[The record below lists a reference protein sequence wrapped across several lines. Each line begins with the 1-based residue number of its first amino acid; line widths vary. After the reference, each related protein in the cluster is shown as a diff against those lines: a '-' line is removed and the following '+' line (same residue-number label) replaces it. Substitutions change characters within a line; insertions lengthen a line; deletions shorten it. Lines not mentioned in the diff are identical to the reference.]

1 MYTAGMNRTRI
12 IALLLSAASLAHA
25 QPADTLKGPQVDREQ
40 LDTIVITDMS
50 GNFIPV
56 EGRPELVAFARVC
69 DDPDDLARAR
79 EIGTDRV
86 FDLAE
91 LLVDEI
97 DTVRTIT
104 DALAEGN
111 NTYAQTLLAQLRL
124 RHDPEMLRDPLRAAL
139 EPMLED
145 DQRERFD
152 RIVHAYWDAWIAAR
166 TPESEQDM
174 QGQPRTPAIK
184 QRIENQLNN
193 ELFQRD
199 IANAYEYSLRRY
211 RDAMQAMYD
220 AIEPTPEQRAW
231 IRDRVIEHI
240 KDTRLSPTLEQR
252 EALML
257 EIYDMLDEDRKSKLF
272 LYMTRAAISR
282 G

>member
-1 MYTAGMNRTRI
+1 MNMLRPTA
-12 IALLLSAASLAHA
+12 IALLLAFSPLAHA
-25 QPADTLKGPQVDREQ
+25 QPADTLRGPQVERDQ

-56 EGRPELVAFARVC
+56 EERPELVAFARVC
-69 DDPDDLARAR
+69 DDPEDLARAR
-79 EIGTDRV
+79 EMGTSRV

-104 DALAEGN
+104 DAIAEGN
-111 NTYAQTLLAQLRL
+111 TTYAQTLLAQLRL
-124 RHDPEMLRDPLRAAL
+124 RHDPDMLRDPLRAEL
-139 EPMLED
+139 EPMLEES
-145 DQRERFD
+145 QLERFD
-152 RIVHAYWDAWIAAR
+152 RILDEYWDAWIAAN

-174 QGQPRTPAIK
+174 QGRPRTQAVR
-184 QRIENQLNN
+184 QRIENRLNN

-220 AIEPTPEQRAW
+220 AIQPTPEQRAW
-231 IRDRVIEHI
+231 IRNRVIQHI
-240 KDTRLSPTLEQR
+240 KDTRLNPTLEQR

-257 EIYDMLDEDRKSKLF
+257 EIYDMLDEDRQTKLF
-272 LYMTRAAISR
+272 LYMTRAAMTR

>member
-1 MYTAGMNRTRI
+1 MNMLRPTA
-12 IALLLSAASLAHA
+12 IALLLTISPLAHA
-25 QPADTLKGPQVDREQ
+25 QPADTLRGPRVERDQ

-50 GNFIPV
+50 GNFTPV

-79 EIGTDRV
+79 EMGTARV

-104 DALAEGN
+104 DAIAEGN
-111 NTYAQTLLAQLRL
+111 TTYAQTLLAQLRL
-124 RHDPEMLRDPLRAAL
+124 RHDPDMLRDPLRAEL
-139 EPMLED
+139 EPMLEAH
-145 DQRERFD
+145 QRDRFD
-152 RIVHAYWDAWIAAR
+152 RILDEYWDAWIAAN

-174 QGQPRTPAIK
+174 QGRPRTQVVH
-184 QRIENQLNN
+184 QRIENRLNN
-193 ELFQRD
+193 QLFQQD
-199 IANAYEYSLRRY
+199 IARAYEYSLRRY
-211 RDAMQAMYD
+211 QGAMTAIYD

-231 IRDRVIEHI
+231 IRNRVIQHI
-240 KDTRLSPTLEQR
+240 KDTRLNPTLEQR

-257 EIYDMLDEDRKSKLF
+257 EIYDMLDEDRQTKLF
-272 LYMTRAAISR
+272 LYMTRAAMTR

>member
-1 MYTAGMNRTRI
+1 MNMLRPTA
-12 IALLLSAASLAHA
+12 IALLLAFSPLAHA
-25 QPADTLKGPQVDREQ
+25 QPADTLRGPQVERDQ

-56 EGRPELVAFARVC
+56 EERPELVAFARVC
-69 DDPDDLARAR
+69 DDPEDLARAR
-79 EIGTDRV
+79 EMGTSRV

-104 DALAEGN
+104 DAIAEGN
-111 NTYAQTLLAQLRL
+111 TTYAQTLLAQLRL
-124 RHDPEMLRDPLRAAL
+124 RHDPDMLRDPLRAEL

-152 RIVHAYWDAWIAAR
+152 RILDEYWDAWIAAN

-174 QGQPRTPAIK
+174 QGRPRTQAVH
-184 QRIENQLNN
+184 QRIENRLNN

-220 AIEPTPEQRAW
+220 AIQPTPEQRAW
-231 IRDRVIEHI
+231 IRNRVIQHI
-240 KDTRLSPTLEQR
+240 KDTRLNPTLEQR

-257 EIYDMLDEDRKSKLF
+257 EIYDMLDEDRQTKLF
-272 LYMTRAAISR
+272 LYMTRAAMTR

>member
-1 MYTAGMNRTRI
+1 MNMLRPTA
-12 IALLLSAASLAHA
+12 IALLLAISPLAHA
-25 QPADTLKGPQVDREQ
+25 QPADTLRGPRVERDQ

-50 GNFIPV
+50 GNFTPV

-79 EIGTDRV
+79 EMGTARV

-104 DALAEGN
+104 DAIAEGN
-111 NTYAQTLLAQLRL
+111 TTYAQTLLAQLRL
-124 RHDPEMLRDPLRAAL
+124 RHDPDMLRDPLRAEL
-139 EPMLED
+139 EPMLEAH
-145 DQRERFD
+145 QRDRFD
-152 RIVHAYWDAWIAAR
+152 RILDEYWDAWIAAN

-174 QGQPRTPAIK
+174 QGRPRTQVVH
-184 QRIENQLNN
+184 QRIENRLNN
-193 ELFQRD
+193 QLFQQD
-199 IANAYEYSLRRY
+199 IARAYEYSLRRY
-211 RDAMQAMYD
+211 QGAMTAIYD

-231 IRDRVIEHI
+231 IRNRVIQHI
-240 KDTRLSPTLEQR
+240 KDTRLNPTLEQR

-257 EIYDMLDEDRKSKLF
+257 EIYDMLDEDRQTKLF
-272 LYMTRAAISR
+272 LYMTRAAMTR

>member
-1 MYTAGMNRTRI
+1 MNMNRLPLTI
-12 IALLLSAASLAHA
+12 VLLIATSTTAIT
-25 QPADTLKGPQVDREQ
+25 QPADTLKGPRVNPEQ

-50 GNFIPV
+50 GKFTPV

-79 EIGTDRV
+79 ELGTARV

-97 DTVRTIT
+97 DTVRAIT
-104 DALAEGN
+104 DARAEGN
-111 NTYAQTLLAQLRL
+111 NAYAQTLLAQLRL
-124 RHDPEMLRDPLRAAL
+124 RHDPEMLRDPLRAQL
-139 EPMLED
+139 EPMLEES
-145 DQRERFD
+145 QLERFD
-152 RIVHAYWDAWIAAR
+152 RILDEYWDAWVGAN

-174 QGQPRTPAIK
+174 QGRPRTQAIR
-184 QRIENQLNN
+184 QRIENRLNN

-211 RDAMQAMYD
+211 RDAMQGMYD
-220 AIEPTPEQRAW
+220 AIDPTQEQRSW
-231 IRDRVIEHI
+231 IRARVIEHI
-240 KDTRLSPTLEQR
+240 KETRLNPTLEQR
-252 EALML
+252 ESLML
-257 EIYDMLDEDRKSKLF
+257 EIYDMLDEDRKTKLF
-272 LYMTRAAISR
+272 LYMTRAAMSR

>member
-1 MYTAGMNRTRI
+1 MYTMNMLRPTA
-12 IALLLSAASLAHA
+12 IALLLAFSPLAHA
-25 QPADTLKGPQVDREQ
+25 QPADTLRGPQVERDQ

-56 EGRPELVAFARVC
+56 EERPELVAFARVC
-69 DDPDDLARAR
+69 DDPEDLARAR
-79 EIGTDRV
+79 EVGTSRV

-104 DALAEGN
+104 DAIAEGN
-111 NTYAQTLLAQLRL
+111 TTYAQTLLAQLRL
-124 RHDPEMLRDPLRAAL
+124 RHDPDMLRDPLRAEL
-139 EPMLED
+139 EPMLEAT
-145 DQRERFD
+145 QRERFD
-152 RIVHAYWDAWIAAR
+152 RILDEYWDAWIAAN

-174 QGQPRTPAIK
+174 QGRPRTQAVH
-184 QRIENQLNN
+184 QRIENRLNN

-220 AIEPTPEQRAW
+220 AIQPTPEQRAW
-231 IRDRVIEHI
+231 IRNRVIQHI
-240 KDTRLSPTLEQR
+240 KDTRLNPTLEQR

-257 EIYDMLDEDRKSKLF
+257 EIYDMLDEDRQTKLF
-272 LYMTRAAISR
+272 LYMTRAAMTR

>member
-1 MYTAGMNRTRI
+1 MNMLRPTA
-12 IALLLSAASLAHA
+12 IALLLAFSPLAHA
-25 QPADTLKGPQVDREQ
+25 QPADTLRGPQVERDQ

-56 EGRPELVAFARVC
+56 EERPELVAFARVC
-69 DDPDDLARAR
+69 DDPEDLARAR
-79 EIGTDRV
+79 EMGTSRV

-104 DALAEGN
+104 DAIAEGN
-111 NTYAQTLLAQLRL
+111 TTYAQTLLAQLRL
-124 RHDPEMLRDPLRAAL
+124 RHDPDMLRDPLRAEL
-139 EPMLED
+139 EPMLEAT
-145 DQRERFD
+145 QRERFD
-152 RIVHAYWDAWIAAR
+152 RILDEYWDAWIAAN

-174 QGQPRTPAIK
+174 QGRPRTQAVH
-184 QRIENQLNN
+184 QRIENRLNN

-220 AIEPTPEQRAW
+220 AIQPTPEQRAW
-231 IRDRVIEHI
+231 IRNRVIQHI
-240 KDTRLSPTLEQR
+240 KDTRLNPTLEQR

-257 EIYDMLDEDRKSKLF
+257 EIYDMLDEDRQTKLF
-272 LYMTRAAISR
+272 LYMTRAAMTR

>member
-1 MYTAGMNRTRI
+1 MYTMNMLRPTA
-12 IALLLSAASLAHA
+12 IALLLAFSPLAHA
-25 QPADTLKGPQVDREQ
+25 QPADTLRGPQVERDQ

-56 EGRPELVAFARVC
+56 EERPELVAFARVC
-69 DDPDDLARAR
+69 DDPEDLARAR
-79 EIGTDRV
+79 EMGTSRV

-104 DALAEGN
+104 DAIAEGN
-111 NTYAQTLLAQLRL
+111 TTYAQTLLAQLRL
-124 RHDPEMLRDPLRAAL
+124 RHDPDMLRDPLRAEL
-139 EPMLED
+139 EPMLEAT
-145 DQRERFD
+145 QRERFD
-152 RIVHAYWDAWIAAR
+152 RILDEYWDAWIAAN

-174 QGQPRTPAIK
+174 QGRPRTQAVH
-184 QRIENQLNN
+184 QRIENRLNN

-220 AIEPTPEQRAW
+220 AIQPTPEQRAW
-231 IRDRVIEHI
+231 IRNRVIQHI
-240 KDTRLSPTLEQR
+240 KDTRLNPTLEQR

-257 EIYDMLDEDRKSKLF
+257 EIYDMLDEDRQTKLF
-272 LYMTRAAISR
+272 LYMTRAAMTR
-282 G
+282 R

>member
-1 MYTAGMNRTRI
+1 MYTMNMLRPTA
-12 IALLLSAASLAHA
+12 IALLLAFSPLAHA
-25 QPADTLKGPQVDREQ
+25 QPADTLRGPQVERDQ

-56 EGRPELVAFARVC
+56 EERPELVAFARVC
-69 DDPDDLARAR
+69 DDPEDLARAR
-79 EIGTDRV
+79 EMGTSRV

-104 DALAEGN
+104 DAISEGN

-124 RHDPEMLRDPLRAAL
+124 RHDPDMLRDPLRAEL
-139 EPMLED
+139 EPMLEAT
-145 DQRERFD
+145 QRERFD
-152 RIVHAYWDAWIAAR
+152 RILDEYWDAWIAAN

-174 QGQPRTPAIK
+174 QGRPRTQAVR
-184 QRIENQLNN
+184 QRIENRLNN

-220 AIEPTPEQRAW
+220 AIQPTPEQRAW
-231 IRDRVIEHI
+231 IRNRVIQHI
-240 KDTRLSPTLEQR
+240 KDTRLNPTLEQR

-257 EIYDMLDEDRKSKLF
+257 EIYDMLDEDRQTKLF
-272 LYMTRAAISR
+272 LYMTRAAMTR

>member
-1 MYTAGMNRTRI
+1 MRMLQTHT
-12 IALLLSAASLAHA
+12 IALLIATSPLALA
-25 QPADTLKGPQVDREQ
+25 QPSDTLRGPRVDREQ
-40 LDTIVITDMS
+40 IDTIVITDMS
-50 GNFIPV
+50 GNFTPV

-79 EIGTDRV
+79 ELGTSRV

-97 DTVRTIT
+97 ETVRTIT

-111 NTYAQTLLAQLRL
+111 NAYAQTLLAQLRL

-139 EPMLED
+139 EPMLKD
-145 DQRERFD
+145 AQRNRFD
-152 RIVHAYWDAWIAAR
+152 RILDAYWEAWIAAN
-166 TPESEQDM
+166 TPESDQNM

-184 QRIENQLNN
+184 QQIENRLNN

-199 IANAYEYSLRRY
+199 IANAYEYSLKRY

-231 IRDRVIEHI
+231 IRNRVIQHI
-240 KDTRLSPTLEQR
+240 KDTRLNPTLEQR
-252 EALML
+252 EGLML
-257 EIYDMLDEDRKSKLF
+257 EIYDMLDEERQTKLF
-272 LYMTRAAISR
+272 LYMTRAAMSR

>member
-1 MYTAGMNRTRI
+1 MNMLRPTA
-12 IALLLSAASLAHA
+12 IALLLAISPLAHA
-25 QPADTLKGPQVDREQ
+25 QPADTLRGPRVERDQ

-50 GNFIPV
+50 GNFTPV

-79 EIGTDRV
+79 ELGTARV

-104 DALAEGN
+104 DAIAEGN
-111 NTYAQTLLAQLRL
+111 TTYAQTLLAQLRL
-124 RHDPEMLRDPLRAAL
+124 RHDPDMLRDPLRAEL
-139 EPMLED
+139 EPMLEAH
-145 DQRERFD
+145 QRDRFD
-152 RIVHAYWDAWIAAR
+152 RILDEYWDAWIAAN

-174 QGQPRTPAIK
+174 QGRPRTPVVH
-184 QRIENQLNN
+184 QRIENRLNN
-193 ELFQRD
+193 QLFQQD
-199 IANAYEYSLRRY
+199 IARAYEYSLRRY
-211 RDAMQAMYD
+211 QGAMTAIYD

-231 IRDRVIEHI
+231 IRNRVIQHI
-240 KDTRLSPTLEQR
+240 KDTRLNPTLEQR

-257 EIYDMLDEDRKSKLF
+257 EIYDMLDEDRQTKLF
-272 LYMTRAAISR
+272 LYMTRAAMTR

>member
-1 MYTAGMNRTRI
+1 MNMLRPTA
-12 IALLLSAASLAHA
+12 IALLLAISPLAHA
-25 QPADTLKGPQVDREQ
+25 QPADTLRGPRVERDQ

-50 GNFIPV
+50 GNFTPV

-79 EIGTDRV
+79 EMGTARV

-104 DALAEGN
+104 DAIAEGN
-111 NTYAQTLLAQLRL
+111 TTYAQTLLAQLRL
-124 RHDPEMLRDPLRAAL
+124 RHDPDMLRDPLRAEL
-139 EPMLED
+139 EPMLEAH
-145 DQRERFD
+145 QRDRFD
-152 RIVHAYWDAWIAAR
+152 RILDEYWDAWIAAN

-174 QGQPRTPAIK
+174 QGRPRTQVVH
-184 QRIENQLNN
+184 QRIENRLNN
-193 ELFQRD
+193 QLFQQD
-199 IANAYEYSLRRY
+199 IARAYEYPLRRY
-211 RDAMQAMYD
+211 QGAMTAIYD

-231 IRDRVIEHI
+231 IRNRVIQHI
-240 KDTRLSPTLEQR
+240 KDTRLNPTLEQR

-257 EIYDMLDEDRKSKLF
+257 EIYDMLDEDRQTKLF
-272 LYMTRAAISR
+272 LYMTRAAMTR

>member
-1 MYTAGMNRTRI
+1 MNMLRPTA
-12 IALLLSAASLAHA
+12 IALLLAFSPLAHA
-25 QPADTLKGPQVDREQ
+25 QPADTLRGPQVERDQ

-56 EGRPELVAFARVC
+56 EERPELVAFARVC
-69 DDPDDLARAR
+69 DDPEDLARAR
-79 EIGTDRV
+79 EMGTSRV

-104 DALAEGN
+104 DAISEGN

-124 RHDPEMLRDPLRAAL
+124 RHDPDMLRDPLRAEL
-139 EPMLED
+139 EPMLEAT
-145 DQRERFD
+145 QRERFD
-152 RIVHAYWDAWIAAR
+152 RILDEYWDAWIAAN

-174 QGQPRTPAIK
+174 QGRPRTQAVH
-184 QRIENQLNN
+184 QRIENRLNN

-220 AIEPTPEQRAW
+220 AIQPTPEQRAW
-231 IRDRVIEHI
+231 IRNRVIQHI
-240 KDTRLSPTLEQR
+240 KDTRLNPTLEQR

-257 EIYDMLDEDRKSKLF
+257 EIYDMLDEDRQTKLF
-272 LYMTRAAISR
+272 LYMTRAAMTR

>member
-1 MYTAGMNRTRI
+1 MYTMNMLRPTA
-12 IALLLSAASLAHA
+12 IALLLAFSPLAHA
-25 QPADTLKGPQVDREQ
+25 QPADTLRGPQVERDQ

-56 EGRPELVAFARVC
+56 EERPELVAFARVC
-69 DDPDDLARAR
+69 DDPEDLARAR
-79 EIGTDRV
+79 EMGTSRV

-91 LLVDEI
+91 LLVNEI

-104 DALAEGN
+104 DAIAEGN
-111 NTYAQTLLAQLRL
+111 TTYAQTLLAQLRL
-124 RHDPEMLRDPLRAAL
+124 RHDPDMLRDPLRAEL
-139 EPMLED
+139 EPMLEAT
-145 DQRERFD
+145 QRERFD
-152 RIVHAYWDAWIAAR
+152 RILDEYWDAWIAAN

-174 QGQPRTPAIK
+174 QGRPRTQAVH
-184 QRIENQLNN
+184 QRIENRLNN

-220 AIEPTPEQRAW
+220 AIQPTPEQRAW
-231 IRDRVIEHI
+231 IRNRVIQHI
-240 KDTRLSPTLEQR
+240 KDTRLNPTLEQR

-257 EIYDMLDEDRKSKLF
+257 EIYDMLDEDRQTKLF
-272 LYMTRAAISR
+272 LYMTRAAMTR

>member
-1 MYTAGMNRTRI
+1 MNMLRPTAL
-12 IALLLSAASLAHA
+12 ALLLAISPLAHA
-25 QPADTLKGPQVDREQ
+25 QPADTLRGPRVERDQ

-50 GNFIPV
+50 GNFTPI

-79 EIGTDRV
+79 ELGTARV

-104 DALAEGN
+104 DAIAEGN
-111 NTYAQTLLAQLRL
+111 TTYAQTLLAQLRL
-124 RHDPEMLRDPLRAAL
+124 RHDPDMLRDPLRAEL
-139 EPMLED
+139 ETMLEAY
-145 DQRERFD
+145 QRDRFD
-152 RIVHAYWDAWIAAR
+152 RILDEYWDAWIAAN

-174 QGQPRTPAIK
+174 QGRPRTQVVH
-184 QRIENQLNN
+184 QRIENRLNN
-193 ELFQRD
+193 QLFQQD
-199 IANAYEYSLRRY
+199 IARAYEYSLRRY
-211 RDAMQAMYD
+211 QGAMTAIYD

-231 IRDRVIEHI
+231 IRNRVIQHI
-240 KDTRLSPTLEQR
+240 KDTRLNPTLEQR

-257 EIYDMLDEDRKSKLF
+257 EIYDMLDEDRQTKLF
-272 LYMTRAAISR
+272 LYMTRAAMTR

>member
-1 MYTAGMNRTRI
+1 MRMLQTHT
-12 IALLLSAASLAHA
+12 IALLIATSPLAFA
-25 QPADTLKGPQVDREQ
+25 QPADTLRGPRVNREQ
-40 LDTIVITDMS
+40 IDTIVITDMS
-50 GNFIPV
+50 GKFTPV

-79 EIGTDRV
+79 EMGTSRV

-97 DTVRTIT
+97 ETVRTIT

-111 NTYAQTLLAQLRL
+111 NAYAQTLLAQLRL

-145 DQRERFD
+145 AQRKRFD
-152 RIVHAYWDAWIAAR
+152 RILDAYWDAWIAAI
-166 TPESEQDM
+166 TPESDQNM

-184 QRIENQLNN
+184 QQIENRLNN

-199 IANAYEYSLRRY
+199 IANAYEYSLKRY

-220 AIEPTPEQRAW
+220 AIEPTSEQRAW
-231 IRDRVIEHI
+231 IRNRVIQHI
-240 KDTRLSPTLEQR
+240 KDTRLNPTLEQR

-257 EIYDMLDEDRKSKLF
+257 EIYDMLDEERQTKLF
-272 LYMTRAAISR
+272 LYMTRAAMSR

>member
-1 MYTAGMNRTRI
+1 MNMLRPTA
-12 IALLLSAASLAHA
+12 IALLLAFSPLAHA
-25 QPADTLKGPQVDREQ
+25 QPADTLRGPQVERDQ

-56 EGRPELVAFARVC
+56 EERPELVAFARVC
-69 DDPDDLARAR
+69 DDPEDLARAR
-79 EIGTDRV
+79 EMGTSRV

-104 DALAEGN
+104 DAIAEGN
-111 NTYAQTLLAQLRL
+111 TTSAQTLLAQLRL
-124 RHDPEMLRDPLRAAL
+124 RHDPDMLRDPLRAEL
-139 EPMLED
+139 EPMLEAT
-145 DQRERFD
+145 QRERFD
-152 RIVHAYWDAWIAAR
+152 RILDEYWDAWIAAN

-174 QGQPRTPAIK
+174 QGRPRTQAVH
-184 QRIENQLNN
+184 QRIENRLNN

-220 AIEPTPEQRAW
+220 AIQPTPEQRAW
-231 IRDRVIEHI
+231 IRNRVIQHI
-240 KDTRLSPTLEQR
+240 KDTRLNPTLEQR

-257 EIYDMLDEDRKSKLF
+257 EIYDMLDEDRQTKLF
-272 LYMTRAAISR
+272 LYMTRAAMTR

>member
-1 MYTAGMNRTRI
+1 MNMLRPTA
-12 IALLLSAASLAHA
+12 IALLLAFSPLAHA
-25 QPADTLKGPQVDREQ
+25 QPADTLRGPQVERDQ

-56 EGRPELVAFARVC
+56 EERPELVAFARVC
-69 DDPDDLARAR
+69 DDPEDLARAR
-79 EIGTDRV
+79 EMGTSRV

-91 LLVDEI
+91 LLVNEI

-104 DALAEGN
+104 DAIAEGN
-111 NTYAQTLLAQLRL
+111 TTYAQTLLAQLRL
-124 RHDPEMLRDPLRAAL
+124 RHDPDMLRDPLRAEL
-139 EPMLED
+139 EPMLEAT
-145 DQRERFD
+145 QRERFD
-152 RIVHAYWDAWIAAR
+152 RILDEYWDAWIAAN

-174 QGQPRTPAIK
+174 QGRPRTQAVH
-184 QRIENQLNN
+184 QRIENRLNN

-220 AIEPTPEQRAW
+220 AIQPTPEQRAW
-231 IRDRVIEHI
+231 IRNRVIQHI
-240 KDTRLSPTLEQR
+240 KDTRLNPTLEQR

-257 EIYDMLDEDRKSKLF
+257 EIYDMLDEDRQTKLF
-272 LYMTRAAISR
+272 LYMTRAAMTR

>member
-1 MYTAGMNRTRI
+1 MNMLRPTA
-12 IALLLSAASLAHA
+12 IALLLAFSPLAHA
-25 QPADTLKGPQVDREQ
+25 QPADTLRGPQVERDQ

-56 EGRPELVAFARVC
+56 EERPELVAFARVC
-69 DDPDDLARAR
+69 DDPEDLARAR
-79 EIGTDRV
+79 EMGTSRV

-104 DALAEGN
+104 DAIAEGN
-111 NTYAQTLLAQLRL
+111 TTYAQTLLAQLRL
-124 RHDPEMLRDPLRAAL
+124 RHDPDMLRDPLRAEL
-139 EPMLED
+139 EPMLEAT
-145 DQRERFD
+145 QRERFD
-152 RIVHAYWDAWIAAR
+152 RILDEYWDAWIAAN

-174 QGQPRTPAIK
+174 QGRPRTQAVH
-184 QRIENQLNN
+184 QRIENRLNN

-211 RDAMQAMYD
+211 RDAMQAMYG
-220 AIEPTPEQRAW
+220 AIQPTPEQRAW
-231 IRDRVIEHI
+231 IRNRVIQHI
-240 KDTRLSPTLEQR
+240 KDTRLNPTLEQR

-257 EIYDMLDEDRKSKLF
+257 EIYDMLDEDRQTKLY
-272 LYMTRAAISR
+272 LYMTRAAMTR

>member
-1 MYTAGMNRTRI
+1 MNMPRPTA
-12 IALLLSAASLAHA
+12 IALLLTISPLAHA
-25 QPADTLKGPQVDREQ
+25 QPADTLRGPRVERDQ

-50 GNFIPV
+50 GNFTPV

-79 EIGTDRV
+79 EMGTARV

-104 DALAEGN
+104 DAIAEGN
-111 NTYAQTLLAQLRL
+111 TTYAQTLLAQLRL
-124 RHDPEMLRDPLRAAL
+124 RHDPDMLRDPLRAEL
-139 EPMLED
+139 EPMLEAH
-145 DQRERFD
+145 QRDRFD
-152 RIVHAYWDAWIAAR
+152 RILDEYWDAWIAAN

-174 QGQPRTPAIK
+174 QGRPRTQVVH
-184 QRIENQLNN
+184 QRIENRLNN
-193 ELFQRD
+193 QLFQQD
-199 IANAYEYSLRRY
+199 IARAYEYSLRRY
-211 RDAMQAMYD
+211 QGAMTAIYD

-231 IRDRVIEHI
+231 IRNRVIQHI
-240 KDTRLSPTLEQR
+240 KDTRLNPTLEQR

-257 EIYDMLDEDRKSKLF
+257 EIYDMLDEDRQTKLF
-272 LYMTRAAISR
+272 LYMTRAAMT
-282 G
+282 GG

>member
-1 MYTAGMNRTRI
+1 MRMLQTRT
-12 IALLLSAASLAHA
+12 IALLIATTPLAFA
-25 QPADTLKGPQVDREQ
+25 QPADTLRGPRVDREQ
-40 LDTIVITDMS
+40 IDTIVVTDMS
-50 GNFIPV
+50 GKFTPV

-79 EIGTDRV
+79 ELGTSRV

-97 DTVRTIT
+97 ETVRTIT

-111 NTYAQTLLAQLRL
+111 NAYAQTLLAQLRL

-145 DQRERFD
+145 TQRERFD
-152 RIVHAYWDAWIAAR
+152 RILDAYWDAWIAAN
-166 TPESEQDM
+166 TPESDQNM

-184 QRIENQLNN
+184 QQIENRLNN

-199 IANAYEYSLRRY
+199 IANAYEYSLKRY

-220 AIEPTPEQRAW
+220 AIEPTAEQREW
-231 IRDRVIEHI
+231 IRNRVIQHI

-257 EIYDMLDEDRKSKLF
+257 EIYDMLDEERQTKLF
-272 LYMTRAAISR
+272 LYMTRAAMSR

>member
-1 MYTAGMNRTRI
+1 MRMLQTRT
-12 IALLLSAASLAHA
+12 IALMIATTPLAFA
-25 QPADTLKGPQVDREQ
+25 QPADTLRGPRVDREQ
-40 LDTIVITDMS
+40 IDTIVVTDMS
-50 GNFIPV
+50 GKFTPV

-79 EIGTDRV
+79 ELGTSRV

-97 DTVRTIT
+97 ETVRTIT

-111 NTYAQTLLAQLRL
+111 NAYAQTLLAQLRL

-145 DQRERFD
+145 TQRERFD
-152 RIVHAYWDAWIAAR
+152 RILDAYWDAWIAAN
-166 TPESEQDM
+166 TPESDQNM

-184 QRIENQLNN
+184 QQIENRLNN

-199 IANAYEYSLRRY
+199 IANAYEYSLKRY

-220 AIEPTPEQRAW
+220 AIEPTAEQREW
-231 IRDRVIEHI
+231 IRNRVIQHI
-240 KDTRLSPTLEQR
+240 KDTRLSPTIEQR

-257 EIYDMLDEDRKSKLF
+257 EIDDILYEERQTKLF
-272 LYMTRAAISR
+272 LYMTRAAMSR

>member
-1 MYTAGMNRTRI
+1 MNMLRPTA
-12 IALLLSAASLAHA
+12 IALLLAFSPLAHA
-25 QPADTLKGPQVDREQ
+25 QPADTLRGPQVERDQ

-56 EGRPELVAFARVC
+56 EERPELVAFARVC
-69 DDPDDLARAR
+69 DDPEDLARAR
-79 EIGTDRV
+79 EVGTSRV

-104 DALAEGN
+104 DAIAEGN
-111 NTYAQTLLAQLRL
+111 TTYAQTLLAQLRL
-124 RHDPEMLRDPLRAAL
+124 RHDPDMLRDPLRAEL
-139 EPMLED
+139 EPMLEAT
-145 DQRERFD
+145 QRERFD
-152 RIVHAYWDAWIAAR
+152 RILDEYWDAWIAAN

-174 QGQPRTPAIK
+174 QGRPRTQAVH
-184 QRIENQLNN
+184 QRIENRLNN

-220 AIEPTPEQRAW
+220 AIQPTPEQRAW
-231 IRDRVIEHI
+231 IRNRVIQHI
-240 KDTRLSPTLEQR
+240 KDTRLNPTLEQR

-257 EIYDMLDEDRKSKLF
+257 EIYDMLDEDRQTKLF
-272 LYMTRAAISR
+272 LYMTRAAMTR

>member
-1 MYTAGMNRTRI
+1 MYTMNMLRPTA
-12 IALLLSAASLAHA
+12 IALLLAFSPLAHA
-25 QPADTLKGPQVDREQ
+25 QPADTLRGPQVERDQ

-56 EGRPELVAFARVC
+56 EERPELVAFARVC
-69 DDPDDLARAR
+69 DDPEDLARAR
-79 EIGTDRV
+79 EMGTSRV

-104 DALAEGN
+104 DAIAEGN
-111 NTYAQTLLAQLRL
+111 TTYAQTLLAQLRL
-124 RHDPEMLRDPLRAAL
+124 RHDPDMLRDPLRAEL
-139 EPMLED
+139 EPMLEAT
-145 DQRERFD
+145 QRERFD
-152 RIVHAYWDAWIAAR
+152 RILDEYWDAWIAAN

-174 QGQPRTPAIK
+174 QGRPRTQAVH
-184 QRIENQLNN
+184 QRIENRLNN

-220 AIEPTPEQRAW
+220 AIQPTPEQRAW
-231 IRDRVIEHI
+231 IRNRVIQHI
-240 KDTRLSPTLEQR
+240 KDTRLNPTLEQR

-257 EIYDMLDEDRKSKLF
+257 EIYDMLDEDRQTKLF
-272 LYMTRAAISR
+272 LYMTRAAMTR

>member
-1 MYTAGMNRTRI
+1 MQLLTALAI
-12 IALLLSAASLAHA
+12 LLLASPIAFS
-25 QPADTLKGPQVDREQ
+25 QPADTLRGPRVDREQ
-40 LDTIVITDMS
+40 IDTIVITDMS
-50 GNFIPV
+50 GNFTPV

-79 EIGTDRV
+79 ELGTSRV

-97 DTVRTIT
+97 ETVRTIT

-111 NTYAQTLLAQLRL
+111 NAYAQTLLAQLRL
-124 RHDPEMLRDPLRAAL
+124 RHDPEMLRDPLRAGL

-145 DQRERFD
+145 AQRERFD
-152 RIVHAYWDAWIAAR
+152 RILDEYWDAWIAAN
-166 TPESEQDM
+166 TPESDQNM

-184 QRIENQLNN
+184 QQIENRLNN

-199 IANAYEYSLRRY
+199 IANAYEYSLKRY

-231 IRDRVIEHI
+231 IRNRVIQHI
-240 KDTRLSPTLEQR
+240 KDTRLNPTLEQR

-257 EIYDMLDEDRKSKLF
+257 EIYDMLDGERQTKLF
-272 LYMTRAAISR
+272 LYMTRAAMSR

>member
-1 MYTAGMNRTRI
+1 MNMLRPTA
-12 IALLLSAASLAHA
+12 IALLLAFSPLAHA
-25 QPADTLKGPQVDREQ
+25 QPADTLRGPQVERDQ

-56 EGRPELVAFARVC
+56 EERPELVAFARVC
-69 DDPDDLARAR
+69 DDPEDLARAR
-79 EIGTDRV
+79 EMGTSRV

-104 DALAEGN
+104 DAIAEGN
-111 NTYAQTLLAQLRL
+111 TTYAQTLLAQLRL
-124 RHDPEMLRDPLRAAL
+124 RHDPDMLRDPLRAEL
-139 EPMLED
+139 EPMLEAT
-145 DQRERFD
+145 QRERFD
-152 RIVHAYWDAWIAAR
+152 RILDEYWDAWIAAN

-174 QGQPRTPAIK
+174 QGRPRTQAVH
-184 QRIENQLNN
+184 QRIENRLNN

-211 RDAMQAMYD
+211 RDAMQAMYG
-220 AIEPTPEQRAW
+220 AIQPTPEQRAW
-231 IRDRVIEHI
+231 IRNRVIQHI
-240 KDTRLSPTLEQR
+240 KDTRLNPTLEQR

-257 EIYDMLDEDRKSKLF
+257 EIYDMLDEDRQTKLF
-272 LYMTRAAISR
+272 LYMTRAAMTR

>member
-1 MYTAGMNRTRI
+1 
-12 IALLLSAASLAHA
+12 
-25 QPADTLKGPQVDREQ
+25 VDREQ
-40 LDTIVITDMS
+40 IDTIVITDMS
-50 GNFIPV
+50 GNFTPV

-79 EIGTDRV
+79 ELGTSRV

-97 DTVRTIT
+97 ETVRTIT

-111 NTYAQTLLAQLRL
+111 NAYAQTLLAQLRL
-124 RHDPEMLRDPLRAAL
+124 RHDPEMLRDPLRAGL

-145 DQRERFD
+145 AQRERFD
-152 RIVHAYWDAWIAAR
+152 RILDEYWDAWIAAN
-166 TPESEQDM
+166 TPESDQNM

-184 QRIENQLNN
+184 QQIENRLNN

-199 IANAYEYSLRRY
+199 IANAYEYSLKRY

-231 IRDRVIEHI
+231 IRNRVIQHI
-240 KDTRLSPTLEQR
+240 KDTRLNPTLEQR

-257 EIYDMLDEDRKSKLF
+257 EIYDMLDGERQTKLF
-272 LYMTRAAISR
+272 LYMTRAAMSR

>member
-1 MYTAGMNRTRI
+1 MNMPRPTA
-12 IALLLSAASLAHA
+12 IALLLTISPLAHA
-25 QPADTLKGPQVDREQ
+25 QPADTLRGPRVERDQ

-50 GNFIPV
+50 GNFTPV
-56 EGRPELVAFARVC
+56 EGRPELIAFARVC

-79 EIGTDRV
+79 EMGTARV

-104 DALAEGN
+104 DAIAEGN
-111 NTYAQTLLAQLRL
+111 TTYAQTLLAQLRL
-124 RHDPEMLRDPLRAAL
+124 RHDPDMLRDPLRAEL
-139 EPMLED
+139 EPMLEAH
-145 DQRERFD
+145 QRDRFD
-152 RIVHAYWDAWIAAR
+152 RILDEYWDAWIAAN

-174 QGQPRTPAIK
+174 QGRPRTQVVH
-184 QRIENQLNN
+184 QRIENRLNN
-193 ELFQRD
+193 QLFQQD
-199 IANAYEYSLRRY
+199 IARAYEYSLRRY
-211 RDAMQAMYD
+211 QGAMTAIYD

-231 IRDRVIEHI
+231 IRNRVIQHI
-240 KDTRLSPTLEQR
+240 KDTRLNPTLEQR

-257 EIYDMLDEDRKSKLF
+257 EIYDMLDEDRQTKLF
-272 LYMTRAAISR
+272 LYMTRAAMTR